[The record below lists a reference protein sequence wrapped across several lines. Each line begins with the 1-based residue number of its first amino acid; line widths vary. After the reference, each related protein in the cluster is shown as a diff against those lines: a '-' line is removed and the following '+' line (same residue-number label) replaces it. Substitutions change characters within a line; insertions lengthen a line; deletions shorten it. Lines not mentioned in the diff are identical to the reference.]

1 MRLLRALIIEDS
13 KDDAELIVLELRR
26 NGYEIEYERVAS
38 REAMLAALESAV
50 FDIILSAYKMPNFN
64 GNEALVL
71 WKELGSLQP
80 FIMVSGTIGE
90 EAAVE
95 SVKMGAYDYV
105 MKTNIARLGPAVD
118 RALREAEETRRRI
131 DVEHALIES
140 EQKYGTLLSN
150 LPIAVYRCKMD
161 EDWTMLF
168 LSEAIE
174 DIVGFKAEDFIG
186 NKVRTYESLIVPDDR
201 EQVRME
207 VEEAVKNKT
216 TFKIEYRV
224 QRFDGRIRWI
234 KEKGVGIWDDN
245 GNLSYLDGVLEDITP
260 RKQMEEAL
268 VRQEEWF
275 RGIFEE
281 SPIAINVFDK
291 NGEMV
296 LANRACLDMFGVK
309 DTSDFQ
315 GLNLFSDP
323 NTADWVKERIKKD
336 EPARYE
342 SAFDF
347 SKVHRDGLYKTEK
360 QGIMWLDAVLSPLR
374 YGDTRE
380 LQGYIVQM
388 QDITSQK
395 RAEEELLDTI
405 ELMKKTFE
413 SQMDAVLI
421 FDSSSP
427 SKIIDANP
435 ASIEMFG
442 YERKEMIG
450 RTSDFLHVS
459 DKSYN
464 DFVRQLRDS
473 IDTAGFLQLKAFNMK
488 RKDGS
493 IFPTELTVAPL
504 VDEKD
509 KLFGF
514 VSVVRDIT
522 EHLEADRNRCESQE
536 LYRSTIEST
545 GDGILV
551 VGVNERL
558 MHTNSRFVEMWH
570 VTENLLM
577 SKEIKSLFLHMSN
590 FLTPKNEFLQE
601 ARQLLN
607 NSNVTTDTLKFENG
621 RVVESYSA
629 PINRDGI
636 PIARVW
642 SFRDI
647 TRIKKAEESA
657 RLYLDLMGHDIRNRL
672 QAITMSVELG
682 RMLGSNE
689 TYAEIFEEIESA
701 ARTCAKIVSKVKR
714 TENLEQAPLGD
725 RSLSKAARKCLD
737 AIISEFKDVRIEES
751 LSRSEMNVKADEY
764 LEALLMNLLE
774 NAIVHNNR
782 PDKQLWVRLIEENG
796 GCLFSVSDNG
806 PGLPDQRKDTLFNT
820 KRRYGGVGLH
830 IARQITDK
838 YGGHLFA
845 VDRVSGNP
853 SEGLKFQLWLP
864 RSDSTDA

>member
-1 MRLLRALIIEDS
+1 MSNLHVLIIEDS
-13 KDDAELIVLELRR
+13 EDDIELIVLELRR
-26 NGYEIEYERVAS
+26 EGYYIEYQHVAS
-38 REAMLAALESAV
+38 KEAMMAAMQSAS
-50 FDIILSAYKMPNFN
+50 FDIVLCDYKMPNFN
-64 GNEALVL
+64 GPEALRL
-71 WKELGSLQP
+71 WKEFGSPQP
-80 FIMVSGTIGE
+80 FIIVSGTIGE

-95 SVKMGAYDYV
+95 ALKMGVNDYV
-105 MKTNIARLGPAVD
+105 MKDNIAKLGPAVD
-118 RALREAEETRRRI
+118 RALREVEETRKRI
-131 DVEHALIES
+131 EAERALKQS
-140 EQKYGTLLSN
+140 EMQYRTLVSN
-150 LPIAVYRCKMD
+150 LPGAVYRCMMD
-161 EDWTMLF
+161 QNWTMLF
-168 LSEAIE
+168 LSKGIADLSGYPSHE
-174 DIVGFKAEDFIG
+174 FIN
-186 NKVRTYESLIVPDDR
+186 NKVRSYANLIVPEDR
-201 EQVRME
+201 EMVQAE
-207 VEEAVKNKT
+207 VERAIEKREAFT
-216 TFKIEYRV
+216 LEYRI
-224 QRFDGRIRWI
+224 QHSDGGVRLMR
-234 KEKGVGIWDDN
+234 ERGVGVWDKD
-245 GNLSYLDGVLEDITP
+245 GNLSYLDGVLVDIT
-260 RKQMEEAL
+260 REKEMEVTL
-268 VRQEEWF
+268 KRSEEWF

-309 DTSDFQ
+309 ETSDLQ

-336 EPARYE
+336 EQVRYE

-347 SKVHRDGLYKTEK
+347 SKVHRDGLYETEK

-374 YGDTRE
+374 YGDAKE
-380 LQGYIVQM
+380 LQGFIVQM
-388 QDITSQK
+388 QDITFQK
-395 RAEEELLDTI
+395 RAEEELVNTL
-405 ELMKKTFE
+405 ELLKKTFE
-413 SQMDAVLI
+413 SQMDAVFI
-421 FDSSSP
+421 FGSSNP

-435 ASIEMFG
+435 ASTKMFG
-442 YERKEMIG
+442 YERQEMIG
-450 RTSDFLHVS
+450 RISDFLHVS
-459 DKSYN
+459 DKSYKA
-464 DFVRQLRDS
+464 FIQQLIDS
-473 IDTAGFLQLKAFNMK
+473 IDAVGFLQLENFDMK

-493 IFPTELTVAPL
+493 VFPTELTVAPL
-504 VDEKD
+504 VDELD
-509 KLFGF
+509 RLFGF
-514 VSVVRDIT
+514 VSVVRDVT
-522 EHLEADRNRCESQE
+522 EHLEADRNLRESQE
-536 LYRSTIEST
+536 LFRSTIEST

-551 VGVNERL
+551 VSVNERL
-558 MHTNSRFVEMWH
+558 MHTNSRFVELWH

-577 SKEIKSLFLHMSN
+577 SKELESLFLHMNS
-590 FLTPKNEFLQE
+590 LLSPENEFLQE

-607 NSNVTTDTLKFENG
+607 NTNVTTDTLNLKNG
-621 RVVESYSA
+621 KVIESYSA

-737 AIISEFKDVRIEES
+737 AISSEFKDVRIEES
-751 LSRSEMNVKADEY
+751 LSRLEMNVKADEY

-864 RSDSTDA
+864 RGDSTDV